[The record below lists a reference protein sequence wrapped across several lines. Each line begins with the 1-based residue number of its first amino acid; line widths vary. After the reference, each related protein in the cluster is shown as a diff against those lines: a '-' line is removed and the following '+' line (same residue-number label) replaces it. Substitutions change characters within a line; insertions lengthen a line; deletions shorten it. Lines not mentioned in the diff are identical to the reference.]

1 MSELLS
7 WEEEKRRAQDP
18 LTSDLVKEFERQI
31 RKYGKIQQYGL
42 GGFLFSEG
50 THLSETSQDAP
61 RMQAK
66 DNRQKDSSA
75 HHRDRE
81 NDPDGDGEP
90 EG

>member
-1 MSELLS
+1 MSEPLS

-31 RKYGKIQQYGL
+31 REYGEIQEYGL
-42 GGFLFSEG
+42 GHSIV
-50 THLSETSQDAP
+50 
-61 RMQAK
+61 K
-66 DNRQKDSSA
+66 DTWQKYVPTR
-75 HHRDRE
+75 HRDRE